1 MLSYW
6 EYKSWLQQVD
16 FTIVGSGIVGI
27 NCALALRKKFPKAKI
42 LILERGILPQG
53 ASTKNAGFA
62 CFGSMSEI
70 LDDLKSH
77 NEEEIIDLI
86 QKRWSGIQ
94 QLRSLLG
101 DKKLK
106 YHSLGGYEVF
116 SEKERDLYEE
126 CLEARETINNLL
138 SPIFGQHI
146 FEERPNTFGYQGV
159 KETLLWNRFEGQ
171 LDTGEMMMGLLDLAL
186 KQDILILNS
195 ITVTSFEEHATHV
208 SIQTDKFKMESS
220 HLLVATNGFAKEILH
235 EEVKPARAQVLITNP
250 IKNLSVKG
258 TFHMYKGFNY
268 FRNVENRVLLGG
280 GRHLN
285 IDGEETTSF
294 GNTEEIKSYLL
305 TLLKEVIL
313 PDTVFEIDQ
322 WWSGIMGVGGK
333 KRPIVKPVGARIY
346 CGVRLGGM
354 GVAIGSAVGRE
365 LADLVS

>member
-77 NEEEIIDLI
+77 TEEEIINLI
-86 QKRWSGIQ
+86 QKRWIGVQ
-94 QLRSLLG
+94 QLRNLLG
-101 DKKLK
+101 DEKIQFRT
-106 YHSLGGYEVF
+106 LGGYEVF
-116 SEKERDLYEE
+116 SEKETDLYGE
-126 CLEARETINNLL
+126 CMEARDTINKML
-138 SPIFGQHI
+138 SPIFGQSV
-146 FEERPNTFGYQGV
+146 FEERPNTFGFQNI

-186 KQDILILNS
+186 KQKILILNS
-195 ITVTSFEEHATHV
+195 ITVTSFEENNNHV
-208 SIQTDKFKMESS
+208 SISTDQFNMKSN
-220 HLLVATNGFAKEILH
+220 HLLVATNGFAKEILN
-235 EEVKPARAQVLITNP
+235 EEVMPARAQVLITKP
-250 IKNLSVKG
+250 IKDLSVKG

-268 FRNVENRVLLGG
+268 FRNVDNRVLLGG
-280 GRHLN
+280 GRHLYM
-285 IDGEETTSF
+285 DTEETTSF
-294 GNTEEIKSYLL
+294 GHTEEMKTYLL
-305 TLLKEVIL
+305 SLLKEVII
-313 PDTVFEIDQ
+313 PDTEFEIDQ
-322 WWSGIMGVGGK
+322 WWSGIMGVGLK
-333 KRPIVKPVGARIY
+333 KRPIVKAVGTRVY

-354 GVAIGSAVGRE
+354 GVAIGSAVGQE